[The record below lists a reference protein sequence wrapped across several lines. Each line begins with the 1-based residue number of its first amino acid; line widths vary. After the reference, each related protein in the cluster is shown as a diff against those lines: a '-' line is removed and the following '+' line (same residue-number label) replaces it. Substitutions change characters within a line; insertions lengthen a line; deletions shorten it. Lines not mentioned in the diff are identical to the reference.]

1 MSFSL
6 CVCVC
11 MFYCQDAQ
19 EFKSRLYLS
28 QLKISD
34 ASIIFPTWVFS
45 RLSFTILNF
54 PLPTCWICARNT
66 WLECSTIH
74 HARISSLCPC
84 LLLNKML
91 RPWTLE
97 RSWVLYYNNFSL
109 VVYLIS
115 GGNRKRFWPCS
126 DDCLHAK
133 KAGGTTGFRA
143 RSILNSES
151 NTYSDLTSSFLY
163 LSKQE
168 FVISTGHSPWTI
180 IIISVQKSPHGTTEP

>member
-1 MSFSL
+1 MVHVIIQVQIPASVLCTSRIQKLFVVMSFSL
-6 CVCVC
+6 SVCVC

-19 EFKSRLYLS
+19 EFKSKLYLS

-45 RLSFTILNF
+45 RLSFTIMNF

-74 HARISSLCPC
+74 HARTSSLCPC

-91 RPWTLE
+91 RPWTLD
-97 RSWVLYYNNFSL
+97 RAWVLYYNNFSL

-133 KAGGTTGFRA
+133 KRLVGSRDFEREAF
-143 RSILNSES
+143 
-151 NTYSDLTSSFLY
+151 
-163 LSKQE
+163 
-168 FVISTGHSPWTI
+168 
-180 IIISVQKSPHGTTEP
+180 

>member
-1 MSFSL
+1 VQKSCLSDHRKIMVHVIIQVQIPASVLCTSRIQKLFVVMSFSL

-45 RLSFTILNF
+45 RLSFTIMNF

-74 HARISSLCPC
+74 HARTSSLCPC

-91 RPWTLE
+91 RP
-97 RSWVLYYNNFSL
+97 
-109 VVYLIS
+109 
-115 GGNRKRFWPCS
+115 
-126 DDCLHAK
+126 
-133 KAGGTTGFRA
+133 
-143 RSILNSES
+143 
-151 NTYSDLTSSFLY
+151 
-163 LSKQE
+163 
-168 FVISTGHSPWTI
+168 
-180 IIISVQKSPHGTTEP
+180 